1 MKNASTTSE
10 AKERPGDD
18 LKTLRTPVTR
28 VSEEKQKE
36 ARLES
41 AEKAG
46 VITPEKAKELSG
58 KQLSEL
64 EYLAIVTRDKLLQK
78 AEEMGLITDA
88 KKHPLGNEASL
99 PKIDAANKELSKII
113 EAEEPFREFMGR
125 HKQDIP
131 PDALEKI
138 QEIQDPVTRN
148 KALDPYRQFLREVEP
163 EMKSI
168 PATGT
173 TAVIVG

>member
-1 MKNASTTSE
+1 MKNASTTTE

-18 LKTLRTPVTR
+18 LKSLRTAVTR
-28 VSEEKQKE
+28 APEETQKE

-46 VITPEKAKELSG
+46 VITPERAKELSE

-88 KKHPLGNEASL
+88 KKHPLGNEAL
-99 PKIDAANKELSKII
+99 P
-113 EAEEPFREFMGR
+113 R
-125 HKQDIP
+125 
-131 PDALEKI
+131 
-138 QEIQDPVTRN
+138 
-148 KALDPYRQFLREVEP
+148 
-163 EMKSI
+163 KSRRRK
-168 PATGT
+168 
-173 TAVIVG
+173 